1 MEQQILI
8 VKIYP
13 ADNMKWKDKF
23 LKAVDQIAIESGCG
37 FKTYILNEEF
47 EKRTEL
53 ILWDYDQ
60 KLREK
65 KAREAK

>member
-1 MEQQILI
+1 
-8 VKIYP
+8 
-13 ADNMKWKDKF
+13 MKWKDKF